1 MIHSLQSIILKKWQW
16 VKEKCGDTLDAWR
29 LSHITTRSD
38 NFFSN
43 YSLII
48 RSRVSKNIWDSGEAA
63 TLDAAKHRRL
73 LLYNLLKCLLQKSF
87 SRTKKIA

>member
-1 MIHSLQSIILKKWQW
+1 MIHSLQSIILKIWQW

-48 RSRVSKNIWDSGEAA
+48 RSRVSKNIWDSGVAA
-63 TLDAAKHRRL
+63 TLDDSSKASSAVAVQL
-73 LLYNLLKCLLQKSF
+73 TEMFTIF
-87 SRTKKIA
+87 SRRKLIA